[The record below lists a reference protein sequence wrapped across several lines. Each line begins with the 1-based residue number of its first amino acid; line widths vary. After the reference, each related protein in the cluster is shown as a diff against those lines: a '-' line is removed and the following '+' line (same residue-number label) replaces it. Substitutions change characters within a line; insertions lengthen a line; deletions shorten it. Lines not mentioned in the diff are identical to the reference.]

1 MFSLGKTEFLN
12 HGYYAYAAEFL
23 ALKKNPEKEPFYFE
37 LVTND
42 RALLVESLNNKGSFP
57 LRISSANATKSTVFC
72 RLDHIYLRNP

>member
-1 MFSLGKTEFLN
+1 MFSLGKTEFLS
-12 HGYYAYAAEFL
+12 HWVLCVCRGIFG
-23 ALKKNPEKEPFYFE
+23 LKKNPEKEPFYFE

-42 RALLVESLNNKGSFP
+42 RVLLVESLNNKGSFP